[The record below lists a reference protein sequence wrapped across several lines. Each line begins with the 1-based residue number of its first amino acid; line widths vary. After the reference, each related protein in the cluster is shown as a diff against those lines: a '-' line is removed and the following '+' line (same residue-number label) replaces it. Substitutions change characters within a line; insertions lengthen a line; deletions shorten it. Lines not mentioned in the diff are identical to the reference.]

1 MGRDLVGG
9 RIEEE
14 EGEVM
19 LGDADIGFITGG
31 GMAEGSFVAEVEE
44 VAVVGRGLSIVE
56 DGLVAEAHA
65 EDLAQDESGFA
76 SGEGKGDV
84 EGQDQPQ
91 QIGRA
96 MNAGQVDGG
105 RFGSGR
111 GQLGRGEMIFPI
123 LVAELELGEAQLLQ
137 KPFAGAEGPELLEV
151 MGAAVAGALVEG
163 AVGTLFPAVERAVA
177 VRASRQRI
185 QQVSSLKTEN
195 L

>member
-65 EDLAQDESGFA
+65 EDLAQDESG
-76 SGEGKGDV
+76 
-84 EGQDQPQ
+84 
-91 QIGRA
+91 
-96 MNAGQVDGG
+96 
-105 RFGSGR
+105 
-111 GQLGRGEMIFPI
+111 
-123 LVAELELGEAQLLQ
+123 
-137 KPFAGAEGPELLEV
+137 
-151 MGAAVAGALVEG
+151 
-163 AVGTLFPAVERAVA
+163 PAVPAADAER
-177 VRASRQRI
+177 
-185 QQVSSLKTEN
+185 
-195 L
+195 